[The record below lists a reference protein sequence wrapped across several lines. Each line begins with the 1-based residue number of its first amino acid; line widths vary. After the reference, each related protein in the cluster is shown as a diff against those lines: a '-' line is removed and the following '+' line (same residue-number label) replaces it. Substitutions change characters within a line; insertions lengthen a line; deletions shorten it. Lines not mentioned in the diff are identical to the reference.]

1 MRTSRVPWTQPGRA
15 LVFRDLSSDERK
27 TRINQKIN
35 RKARLLINE
44 KPKKDVSRRIY
55 LFREPKCL
63 LVGGIQRPVGL
74 HSKTIGDVHEKYIS
88 ARWEWN
94 LDLSKL
100 RSEWQVKKWR
110 Q

>member
-1 MRTSRVPWTQPGRA
+1 M
-15 LVFRDLSSDERK
+15 
-27 TRINQKIN
+27 
-35 RKARLLINE
+35 
-44 KPKKDVSRRIY
+44 
-55 LFREPKCL
+55 FREPKCL